1 VLFYKNRRSDREF
14 AHDGDNS
21 VISLQDEDPK
31 SRSRLFM
38 NRLQMHAS
46 ELSKKTPV
54 PQQSTK
60 SASSYVIEQAMARSH
75 AEGQYSV
82 FAPMHYEA
90 NYAYPLLVWLHG
102 PGDDEQQLQRVMP
115 FISMRNYVAVSPR
128 GVTAL
133 IDRAGFAWDGDEDAT
148 LLAQQRILEAVEQV
162 KKRFHVDAS
171 RIFLAG
177 LQCGGS
183 MAMRLGLRRPRDF
196 AGVASLGGAFPAGRM
211 PLRDLSG
218 SRHLP
223 MFLAHN
229 RDSKHY
235 SEEQSCL
242 DLRLMHAAGMHI
254 TLRQYPCGDELTT
267 KMLQDLDAWMM
278 ELVTGSRSSSEDL
291 SWFED
296 AN

>member
-1 VLFYKNRRSDREF
+1 
-14 AHDGDNS
+14 
-21 VISLQDEDPK
+21 
-31 SRSRLFM
+31 M

-60 SASSYVIEQAMARSH
+60 NASSYVVEQAMARSH

-128 GVTAL
+128 GVTAFT
-133 IDRAGFAWDGDEDAT
+133 DRAGFNWDGDEDAT
-148 LLAQQRILEAVEQV
+148 LLAQQRILDAVEQV

-171 RIFLAG
+171 RVFLAG

-196 AGVASLGGAFPAGRM
+196 AGVASLEIGR
-211 PLRDLSG
+211 
-218 SRHLP
+218 
-223 MFLAHN
+223 AH
-229 RDSKHY
+229 
-235 SEEQSCL
+235 
-242 DLRLMHAAGMHI
+242 
-254 TLRQYPCGDELTT
+254 
-267 KMLQDLDAWMM
+267 
-278 ELVTGSRSSSEDL
+278 V
-291 SWFED
+291 
-296 AN
+296 